1 MSRSNFL
8 MCEECNWMG
17 EERDCKVV
25 YKPDMSG
32 EPEATLVCP
41 KCGSEGLSELIGQGA
56 DLEPVPA

>member
-1 MSRSNFL
+1 
-8 MCEECNWMG
+8 MG